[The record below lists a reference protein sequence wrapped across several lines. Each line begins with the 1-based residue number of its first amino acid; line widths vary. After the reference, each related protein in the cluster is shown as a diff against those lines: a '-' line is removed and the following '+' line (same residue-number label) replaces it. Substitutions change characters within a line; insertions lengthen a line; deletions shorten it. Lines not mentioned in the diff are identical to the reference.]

1 MTPNTNIDG
10 METESSQPLPGAENL
25 APEGSQDQ
33 DQKRAFE
40 EAIAPLRGMSLRQA
54 IRLTPATLAYHLTDG
69 RWIPARHL
77 LYIAGEIAREIRQG
91 DARLIIQA
99 PPRHGKSELL
109 SVHTPTWFL
118 DQWPD
123 KFVMLTSYNAD
134 LPAMFARRVRDTIAE
149 FGGVV
154 RSQARIGD
162 QEDDIPSLRRPVLDV
177 KLRVDVRQVTQFQ
190 TSEGGGMFS
199 QGIGG
204 SLTGRGA
211 DLLLVDDFIKN
222 AEEAESEAS
231 QKHIWDWFTSTAYTR
246 LEPGASLI
254 ILATRWN
261 INDLIGKI
269 LENKHLFEGRWRVI
283 ELGAEA
289 HPNDPLGRSVGEPLW
304 PERYPKKALLERKA
318 LLGKYFYSALYQQRP
333 IRRDEVKYN
342 EGSIS
347 IVDILPKIEECL
359 ACRSWDFAGTEKKT
373 SDYTV
378 GLLWGCR
385 GNPGTSAARY
395 GIYDVQRGQ
404 LSSQKV
410 EKLIRDTAE
419 TDGLHVVQVIEQEPG
434 SAGKAYAE
442 YIRDR
447 ILQGFRCVIVPA
459 NESKWIKAQP
469 LLAAISNGQVSQYRA
484 AWNSVL
490 NDELRNFPDSGDHD
504 DIVDAASIGFNWL
517 VKQVKRSVVWGREN
531 EGKVYTPQGPPKLI
545 SGVVFGRK

>member
-1 MTPNTNIDG
+1 MTSDSTPDAQRAYE
-10 METESSQPLPGAENL
+10 ET
-25 APEGSQDQ
+25 
-33 DQKRAFE
+33 
-40 EAIAPLRGMSLRQA
+40 IAPLRGMSLRQA

-69 RWIPARHL
+69 RWIPAKHL
-77 LYIAGEIAREIRQG
+77 LYVAGEIAREIRQG
-91 DARLIIQA
+91 DARLIIEA

-118 DQWPD
+118 DQYPD
-123 KFVMLTSYNAD
+123 RFVMLTSYNAD

-154 RSQARIGD
+154 RSASRLGAGES
-162 QEDDIPSLRRPVLDV
+162 EDELPSLRRPVLDV
-177 KLRVDVRQVTQFQ
+177 RLRVDVRQVTQFQ

-211 DLLLVDDFIKN
+211 DLLLVDDFVKN

-261 INDLIGKI
+261 LKDLIGKI

-289 HPNDPLGRSVGEPLW
+289 HPNDPLGRAVGEPLW
-304 PERYPKKALLERKA
+304 PERYPLPALKERKA
-318 LLGKYFYSALYQQRP
+318 LLGKYFYSSLYQQRP
-333 IRRDEVKYN
+333 IKREDAKTIPEN
-342 EGSIS
+342 IQ

-359 ACRSWDFAGTEKKT
+359 AVRSWDLAGTEKKH

-378 GLLWGCR
+378 GTLQACR

-395 GIYDVQRGQ
+395 GLYDMVRGQ
-404 LSSQKV
+404 WASSKV
-410 EKLIRDTAE
+410 EEILRSTAE

-442 YIRDR
+442 YLRDKV
-447 ILQGFRCVIVPA
+447 LKGFRCEIVPA

-469 LLAAISNGQVSQYRA
+469 LLAAITNGQVSQYRA
-484 AWNSVL
+484 SWNSAL
-490 NDELRNFPDSGDHD
+490 QDELRDFPDDGDHD
-504 DIVDAASIGFNWL
+504 DIVDSVSIGFNWL
-517 VKQVKRSVVWGREN
+517 VKQIKRSVIWGRSQEARVITATN
-531 EGKVYTPQGPPKLI
+531 SAPRLI
-545 SGVVFGRK
+545 RGVVFGRP